1 MMTDGPHGLRKQE
14 SQEGRAGAGDSRPA
28 TCFPPAATTA
38 NSFNTDLLEEIGR
51 AIGEEAV
58 DQDVSIVL
66 GPAINIKRSP
76 LCGRNFEYV
85 SEDPY
90 LAGKLGAAWVRGV
103 QSNGVGTSV
112 KHFAANSQEKC
123 RLINDSIVDER
134 TLREIYLSAFETVI
148 KESKP
153 WTVMCAVTGELRT
166 IVSIHWRQVL
176 NWRCRHPSEN
186 ETE

>member
-1 MMTDGPHGLRKQE
+1 MASEFVTSMMSKLSVKQKASLCSGWDFWRTQRLPINNVPPIMMTDGPHGLRKQE
-14 SQEGRAGAGDSRPA
+14 SEEGRAGGGDSRAA

-38 NSFNTDLLEEIGR
+38 NSFNTDLLEEIGK

-103 QSNGVGTSV
+103 QSKGVGTSV

-134 TLREIYLSAFETVI
+134 ADRKSV
-148 KESKP
+148 
-153 WTVMCAVTGELRT
+153 V
-166 IVSIHWRQVL
+166 
-176 NWRCRHPSEN
+176 
-186 ETE
+186 